1 MILFIIK
8 YLRALKIHKGGVMKK
23 LLIILT
29 LGLMFGQTEIQTRF
43 FSGVTFSYDNNNI
56 LDFGDIL
63 DGLEN
68 AYIEIVNVD
77 FEYSNTQS
85 GSN

>member
-1 MILFIIK
+1 
-8 YLRALKIHKGGVMKK
+8 MKK